1 MGLDITITKRRKISC
16 PNCGEVVS
24 CVDVECLDSGG
35 RAWYEFLE
43 PIGYY
48 VPYTRRTED
57 NDWYGKDMYL
67 SKDQSLK
74 MRNFVGCHEVY
85 NAKNIANLIAVALL
99 DGDDIVINADW

>member
-1 MGLDITITKRRKISC
+1 MGLDITVTKRRKILC

-24 CVDVECLDSGG
+24 CVDVECLNSGG

-48 VPYTRRTED
+48 VPYTQRSEE

-67 SKDQSLK
+67 DYEQAVKI
-74 MRNFVGCHEVY
+74 REFVKYHDVY
-85 NAKNIANLIAVALL
+85 NKYAISDLVASALL